1 MTQRVKSQVLVEV
14 CGKRIVNV
22 MVTFLRVSLNMVS
35 VMDMEDIFSK
45 METII
50 LGNLKMTIM
59 KDKESLSNLTE
70 K

>member
-22 MVTFLRVSLNMVS
+22 MVTFLRASLNMVS